1 MTDSNADPQP
11 APEEAKSGLLRKIIQ
26 WTILALLLFTCIMA
40 AVRKFG

>member
-1 MTDSNADPQP
+1 MTDSSANPKP
-11 APEEAKSGLLRKIIQ
+11 APEETKSGLLRKIIQ